1 MLIAQL
7 LSNRILNPL
16 ALIRRTI
23 DRVAL
28 GDLSPIDF
36 KENSKDE
43 ISRLINAFNHMAGEL
58 ENKQEQ
64 LVQSR
69 KIAAIGTFT
78 AGIAHELN
86 NPINNIYLT
95 AETIMENYGDLPES
109 EGKELVS
116 DILNQAE
123 RAGEIIKNL
132 LDFSRSELPTFT
144 NLDIK
149 EVIQKTVKL
158 VKNQS
163 MVAGI
168 QIVTSISPDLPNIR
182 GNLRNLEQAFLNLF
196 INAIHAMSGGGIITI
211 RADQESDKFIKISI
225 QDTGTGIKAEDMEHI
240 FEPFYTTKAVGK
252 GTGLGLAVTYSLVKK
267 HGGHIEV
274 QSETGV
280 GTVFLVY
287 LPVSSDTTPDGK

>member
-1 MLIAQL
+1 M
-7 LSNRILNPL
+7 
-16 ALIRRTI
+16 
-23 DRVAL
+23 
-28 GDLSPIDF
+28 
-36 KENSKDE
+36 
-43 ISRLINAFNHMAGEL
+43 
-58 ENKQEQ
+58 
-64 LVQSR
+64 
-69 KIAAIGTFT
+69 
-78 AGIAHELN
+78 
-86 NPINNIYLT
+86 
-95 AETIMENYGDLPES
+95 
-109 EGKELVS
+109 
-116 DILNQAE
+116 NQAE